1 MKQYQINEHAIA
13 RETKFPHGS
22 TEIGVYVDEI
32 MIGVILH
39 ATGSSWWSWY
49 PVGEGKKIR
58 YRTKRGA
65 IEKASTA
72 SRAFEN

>member
-13 RETKFPHGS
+13 RETKFSHC
-22 TEIGVYVDEI
+22 TEIGVYVGEV
-32 MIGVILH
+32 MVGVIIH

-49 PVGEGKKIR
+49 PVSDGKKIR